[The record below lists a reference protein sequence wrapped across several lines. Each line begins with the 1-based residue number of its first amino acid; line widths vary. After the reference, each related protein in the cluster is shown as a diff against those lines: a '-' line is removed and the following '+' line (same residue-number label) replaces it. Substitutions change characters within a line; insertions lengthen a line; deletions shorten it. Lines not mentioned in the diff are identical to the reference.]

1 MTTLIVDAD
10 SFAYAA
16 AVKAETTV
24 EWEPGQLSVSA
35 DSDEAIREVARKLRD
50 LKKELYA
57 NKIVLA
63 ISDASENGWRRKVYP
78 KYKAHRKERKPL
90 ALQAVRDFL
99 LSKGAYLRPTLEA
112 DDVCGILA
120 THPNI
125 VPGPKIVVSIDKDLR
140 TIPGRH
146 FSPLKR
152 DEGIVVVDKDEANY
166 FHMFQTLTGDVVDG
180 YPGCPGIGP
189 AKAKVI
195 LGETGIDFGK
205 SWWEAVVETFEK
217 KKLTAD
223 DALIQARIARILRA
237 SDYDFKNKKV
247 QLWSPP
253 GNASSPRPLKT
264 QPNASTTARGSSAA
278 PASRKKPTKRAS
290 APTSSA
296 K

>member
-16 AVKAETTV
+16 AVAAETTV

-35 DSDEAIREVARKLRD
+35 DADEAIAEVSRKLRN
-50 LKKELYA
+50 LKKELEA
-57 NKIVLA
+57 DKLVLA

-120 THPNI
+120 TNSKI

-152 DEGIVVVDKDEANY
+152 DEGIVVVDAHEANY
-166 FHMFQTLTGDVVDG
+166 FHMMQTLTGDVVDG
-180 YPGCPGIGP
+180 YPGCPNIGP
-189 AKAKVI
+189 VKAKTI
-195 LGETGIDFGK
+195 LAETGIDFGK
-205 SWWEAVVETFEK
+205 SYWDAVVETFEK
-217 KKLTAD
+217 KGLTAD
-223 DALIQARIARILRA
+223 DALVQARVARILRA
-237 SDYDFKNKKV
+237 SDYDFKQKKV
-247 QLWSPP
+247 RLWTPP
-253 GNASSPRPLKT
+253 QSS
-264 QPNASTTARGSSAA
+264 
-278 PASRKKPTKRAS
+278 
-290 APTSSA
+290 
-296 K
+296 

>member
-16 AVKAETTV
+16 AVAAETSV

-35 DSDEAIREVARKLRD
+35 DTGEAIREVARKFRS
-50 LKKELYA
+50 LKKELDA
-57 NKIVLA
+57 DKIVLA

-90 ALQAVRDFL
+90 ALQAVRDYL

-120 THPNI
+120 THPKI

-152 DEGIVVVDKDEANY
+152 DEGIVVVDKDEADY
-166 FHMFQTLTGDVVDG
+166 FHFTQTLTGDVVDG

-189 AKAKVI
+189 AKAKAI
-195 LGETGIDFGK
+195 LAELGVGDVSGA
-205 SWWEAVVETFEK
+205 WDAVVETFEK
-217 KKLTAD
+217 KGLTAD
-223 DALIQARIARILRA
+223 DALIQARVARILRS
-237 SDYDFKNKKV
+237 SDYDFKTKKV
-247 QLWSPP
+247 KLWTPP
-253 GNASSPRPLKT
+253 QSS
-264 QPNASTTARGSSAA
+264 
-278 PASRKKPTKRAS
+278 
-290 APTSSA
+290 
-296 K
+296 